1 MKQHVNLFEE
11 FDNDQEELKSMGFR
25 SKPDGSPDER
35 FDEAVS
41 EWYQDLEVTAAIAL
55 LKRKSTEIL
64 EKWIDFSD
72 DEDETEFDQRVSW
85 VYDNGVDDVG
95 WFEFVVILDN

>member
-41 EWYQDLEVTAAIAL
+41 EWYQDPEVTAAIAL

-95 WFEFVVILDN
+95 WFEFVTKLDN